1 MKDIEVFDTLVKAIL
16 NNRAPRALRA
26 MSCPS
31 GTEFVFL
38 NLVKAAKLQAERVGG
53 LDGGTSQY
61 YGRLI
66 SNIFIKI
73 NQFRIKNWFF
83 KEVEYKR

>member
-1 MKDIEVFDTLVKAIL
+1 MKDIEVFNTLVEAIL
-16 NNRAPRALRA
+16 NNRVPRALRV
-26 MSCPS
+26 MSCPF

-38 NLVKAAKLQAERVGG
+38 NLVKAAKLQAERMGV
-53 LDGGTSQY
+53 LDWETSRY
-61 YGRLI
+61 YSRLI

>member
-31 GTEFVFL
+31 GTEFV
-38 NLVKAAKLQAERVGG
+38 
-53 LDGGTSQY
+53 S
-61 YGRLI
+61 
-66 SNIFIKI
+66 
-73 NQFRIKNWFF
+73 
-83 KEVEYKR
+83 

>member
-1 MKDIEVFDTLVKAIL
+1 MKDIEVFNTLVEAIL

-26 MSCPS
+26 MSCPF

-38 NLVKAAKLQAERVGG
+38 NLVKAAKLQAERMGV
-53 LDGGTSQY
+53 LDWETSRY
-61 YGRLI
+61 YSRLI